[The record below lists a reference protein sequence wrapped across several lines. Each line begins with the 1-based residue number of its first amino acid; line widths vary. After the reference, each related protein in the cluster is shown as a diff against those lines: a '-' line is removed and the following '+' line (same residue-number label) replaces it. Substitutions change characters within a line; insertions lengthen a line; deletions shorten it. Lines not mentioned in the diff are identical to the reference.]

1 MVEERSDGKT
11 RMLSVFELAQGL
23 KHTIETA
30 TSGCFV
36 EGEVGRLQ
44 KPVSGH
50 LYFTL
55 KDDRRDAMIDCVMYK
70 REAMRFGARLV
81 EGQRVQLRGRATF
94 YPPRG
99 RLQWVADVARPA
111 GQGALL
117 EALLRLREKL
127 IAEGLTDPERK
138 RPLPKFPH
146 VVGVVTSKTGAAFAD
161 ICSVAK
167 RRGGVRIL
175 LSPCVVQG
183 DSAVK
188 SILKALEQI
197 ELAGPDVVILGR
209 GGGSA
214 EDLMAFNDER
224 VVRRVAAMKM
234 PVVSAV
240 GHEID
245 LALTDLVADAR
256 AATPSSAAELVVPD
270 VLAYGH
276 LLKNLRARLYRSMR
290 SRITDA
296 RLHLNRSRSKLG
308 DPRFALYQLQQM
320 LDERRAALRQSIQG
334 RLTKERG
341 AHDRQHRRLLL
352 RHPRS
357 VIHQSRAQLGPLQ
370 ARLVGSM
377 RRVLFRQGSGLT
389 GLAASL
395 QALSPLS
402 VLGRGFAL
410 VSTAHTPV
418 LRDAA
423 QLSVGAEVRVK
434 LQKGAF
440 LAKVHA
446 LETVVE
452 NQTTFDHETPHVED
466 PR

>member
-1 MVEERSDGKT
+1 MAETGVEETARV
-11 RMLSVFELAQGL
+11 LSVFELAQGL
-23 KHTIETA
+23 KQTIEAATA
-30 TSGCFV
+30 GCYV

-99 RLQWVADVARPA
+99 RLQWVADVARAA

-117 EALLRLREKL
+117 EALLRLRDKL
-127 IAEGLTDPERK
+127 IEEGLTEQERK
-138 RPLPKFPH
+138 RPLPTFPH
-146 VVGVVTSKTGAAFAD
+146 LVGVVTSKTGAAFAD

-175 LSPCVVQG
+175 LAPCVVQG

-197 ELAGPDVVILGR
+197 ELAQPDVVILGR

-240 GHEID
+240 GHEVDI
-245 LALTDLVADAR
+245 ALTDLVADAR
-256 AATPSSAAELVVPD
+256 ASTPSSAAELVVPD
-270 VLAYGH
+270 VLAYSH
-276 LLKNLRARLYRSMR
+276 LLKNLRARLYRNVR

-296 RLHLNRSRSKLG
+296 RLHFNHARLKLG
-308 DPRFALYQLQQM
+308 DPRFALYQLQQA
-320 LDERRAALRQSIQG
+320 LDDRQAALQKLIQT
-334 RLTKERG
+334 RVAQER
-341 AHDRQHRRLLL
+341 ARHDRQHRRLLL

-357 VIHQSRAQLGPLQ
+357 VIHQSRAELGPLQ
-370 ARLVGSM
+370 ARLAASM
-377 RRVLFRQGSGLT
+377 QSTLLRQGNGLT

-418 LRDAA
+418 LRDVA
-423 QLSVGAEVRVK
+423 QLSVGAEVRVT
-434 LQKGAF
+434 LQRGAF
-440 LAKVHA
+440 LAKVQE
-446 LETVVE
+446 LETAVE
-452 NQTTFDHETPHVED
+452 NQATFDHETRHAGE

>member
-1 MVEERSDGKT
+1 MVEERAGET
-11 RMLSVFELAQGL
+11 QRVLSVFELAQGL
-23 KHTIETA
+23 KQTIEAATA
-30 TSGCFV
+30 GCYV

-44 KPVSGH
+44 RPASGH

-55 KDDRRDAMIDCVMYK
+55 KDDRKDAMIDCVMYK
-70 REAMRFGARLV
+70 REAMRFAAQLV
-81 EGQRVQLRGRATF
+81 EGKRVQLRGRATF

-117 EALLRLREKL
+117 EALLRLRDNL
-127 IAEGLTDPERK
+127 IAEGLTDQDRK

-175 LSPCVVQG
+175 LAPCVVQG
-183 DSAVK
+183 DAAVK
-188 SILKALEQI
+188 SILRALEQI
-197 ELAGPDVVILGR
+197 EMAQPDVVILGR

-245 LALTDLVADAR
+245 IALTDLVADAR

-270 VLAYGH
+270 VLAYAH
-276 LLKNLRARLYRSMR
+276 LLKNVRARLTRSM
-290 SRITDA
+290 SALITAA
-296 RLHLNRSRSKLG
+296 RLRYNQERLKLG
-308 DPRFALYQLQQM
+308 DPRFVLYESQQA
-320 LDERRAALRQSIQG
+320 LDERRTELR
-334 RLTKERG
+334 RLIEARIARERG
-341 AHDRQHRRLLL
+341 LHDRQHRRLLL

-357 VIHQSRAQLGPLQ
+357 VIHHSRAQLGPVQ
-370 ARLVGSM
+370 ARLLAAM
-377 RRVLFRQGSGLT
+377 RSTLAEQGSRLT
-389 GLAASL
+389 GLGASL

-410 VSTAHTPV
+410 VSTSQLPV

-423 QLSVGAEVRVK
+423 QLRVGAEVRVV

-440 LAKVHA
+440 LAKVQR
-446 LETVVE
+446 LETEVE
-452 NQTTFDHETPHVED
+452 NQHSFDHETRHSED
-466 PR
+466 QR